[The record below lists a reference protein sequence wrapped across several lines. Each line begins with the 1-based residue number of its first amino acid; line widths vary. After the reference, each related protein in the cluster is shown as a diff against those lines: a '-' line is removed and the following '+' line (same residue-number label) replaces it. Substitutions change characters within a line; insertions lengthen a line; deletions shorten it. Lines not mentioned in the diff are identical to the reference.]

1 MWWRAA
7 VLLAV
12 SVLVL
17 WAVLLIV
24 LVVTRPDARSVRDG
38 ARVLPDTLR
47 LVRRLAADRTVP
59 RSARLWLW
67 FLLAYLALP
76 FDLVPDFLPVVGYA
90 DDVII
95 TSVVMRHLV
104 RRAGPETVR
113 RNWPGTP
120 DGLAALGSVLRLDLA
135 T

>member
-1 MWWRAA
+1 MWWRALL
-7 VLLAV
+7 VLLV
-12 SVLVL
+12 SILVM
-17 WAVLLIV
+17 WGVLLVV
-24 LVVTRPDARSVRDG
+24 LVVSRPDARSVRDG

-67 FLLAYLALP
+67 FLVAYLAVP
-76 FDLVPDFLPVVGYA
+76 FDLVPDFLPVIGYA

-95 TSVVMRHLV
+95 ASLVIRHLV

-113 RNWPGTP
+113 RNWPGTRE
-120 DGLAALGSVLRLDLA
+120 GLAALGRVVRLELA
-135 T
+135 P